1 MLQSSFIQRQGCNG
15 SCVYEILRREITQT
29 RGPWAT
35 SLTSE
40 TISNLLFKGEKP
52 IISFFIMKWSLFVK
66 PWVPFT
72 QGCLKA
78 SLVEIDPMVRSG
90 EEDFQILS
98 MYFCHLV
105 IISPWN
111 RAWPFIW
118 KNLNPLHPRDWLK
131 LAQWFWRRFSNFV
144 NVFSPFRNYLPMEM
158 GVTLYFNKLESP
170 LP

>member
-1 MLQSSFIQRQGCNG
+1 MLQSSFIQHHGCNG
-15 SCVYEILRREITQT
+15 SCVTGGTYPYEILLREITQT

-35 SLTSE
+35 SITWAFM
-40 TISNLLFKGEKP
+40 IIWKGE

-72 QGCLKA
+72 QGCLKP

-118 KNLNPLHPRDWLK
+118 KNLNPLHPRMLCVKIGWNWPSGSGEEFQIL
-131 LAQWFWRRFSNFV
+131 SMY
-144 NVFSPFRNYLPMEM
+144 FRNYLPMEM
-158 GVTLYFNKLESP
+158 GVTLYYN
-170 LP
+170 